1 MKRFT
6 ITALVMVIVSV
17 SLLFMLG
24 AADNGAAA
32 ASGEEANSV
41 YDAMIGAKNVQLALG
56 AYVSED
62 GTTAQ
67 LTDVEIQAQ
76 LDAYNAEVDRYY
88 ALDNV
93 CREEYKDWNETMLR
107 ESYVDETFY
116 RLEGGVLDYQV
127 HNLEFNSEKTE
138 ATLKLTATLY
148 NKWISETEDGD
159 YWIQCCAGNTE
170 MTAVL
175 VKEDG
180 DWKLLRYDSYQKQEN
195 WMPQDILSDHDTA
208 AYAAS
213 TEADAEALEAGELAN
228 AEYDNFA
235 DAVEAANRIHVADIC
250 PLSA

>member
-1 MKRFT
+1 MKRVT
-6 ITALVMVIVSV
+6 ITALSMAVVSV
-17 SLLFMLG
+17 ALLFIL
-24 AADNGAAA
+24 DAA
-32 ASGEEANSV
+32 ASRGEVEAV
-41 YDAMIGAKNVQLALG
+41 HAAVLGAENVQLALG

-67 LTDVEIQAQ
+67 LTDAEIQAQ

-107 ESYVDETFY
+107 DSFVDETFY
-116 RLEGGVLDYQV
+116 RLEGGVLDYQFHGV
-127 HNLEFNSEKTE
+127 KFNADKTE
-138 ATLKLTATLY
+138 ATVKLSATAY

-170 MTAVL
+170 QTAVM

-180 DWKLLRYDSYQKQEN
+180 DWKLLCYDSYQKQED
-195 WMPQDILSDHDTA
+195 WMPQDILSDHGTA

-213 TEADAEALEAGELAN
+213 TEADAEALEAGELAD

>member
-1 MKRFT
+1 MKRVT
-6 ITALVMVIVSV
+6 ITALSMVLVSV
-17 SLLFMLG
+17 VLLFIL
-24 AADNGAAA
+24 DAA
-32 ASGEEANSV
+32 ASRGEVEAV

-67 LTDVEIQAQ
+67 LTDAEIQAQ

-88 ALDNV
+88 AMDNV

-180 DWKLLRYDSYQKQEN
+180 DWKLLRYDSYQKQED
-195 WMPQDILSDHDTA
+195 WMSQDILSDHGTA
-208 AYAAS
+208 
-213 TEADAEALEAGELAN
+213 ADAEALEAGELAN

-250 PLSA
+250 PLST

>member
-1 MKRFT
+1 MKRIT
-6 ITALVMVIVSV
+6 ITALSMAIVSV
-17 SLLFMLG
+17 ALLLILNTAANRGEVEAVHAAVLG
-24 AADNGAAA
+24 A
-32 ASGEEANSV
+32 EH
-41 YDAMIGAKNVQLALG
+41 VQLALG

-67 LTDVEIQAQ
+67 LTDAEIQAQ

-107 ESYVDETFY
+107 DSFVDETFY
-116 RLEGGVLDYQV
+116 RLEGGVLDYQFHGV
-127 HNLEFNSEKTE
+127 KFNADKTE
-138 ATLKLTATLY
+138 ATVKLSATAY

-159 YWIQCCAGNTE
+159 CWIQCCAGNTE
-170 MTAVL
+170 RTAVL

-180 DWKLLRYDSYQKQEN
+180 DWKLLRYDSYQKQED
-195 WMPQDILSDHDTA
+195 WMPQDILSDYGTA
-208 AYAAS
+208 AHAAP
-213 TEADAEALEAGELAN
+213 TEADAEALEAGELAD

>member
-1 MKRFT
+1 MKRVT
-6 ITALVMVIVSV
+6 ITALSMALASV
-17 SLLFMLG
+17 ALLFIL
-24 AADNGAAA
+24 DAA
-32 ASGEEANSV
+32 ASRGEVEAV

-67 LTDVEIQAQ
+67 LTDAEIQAQ

-88 ALDNV
+88 AMDNV

-180 DWKLLRYDSYQKQEN
+180 DWKLLRYDSYQKQED
-195 WMPQDILSDHDTA
+195 WMPQDILSDHGTA
-208 AYAAS
+208 A
-213 TEADAEALEAGELAN
+213 ELAN
-228 AEYDNFA
+228 AEYNNFA